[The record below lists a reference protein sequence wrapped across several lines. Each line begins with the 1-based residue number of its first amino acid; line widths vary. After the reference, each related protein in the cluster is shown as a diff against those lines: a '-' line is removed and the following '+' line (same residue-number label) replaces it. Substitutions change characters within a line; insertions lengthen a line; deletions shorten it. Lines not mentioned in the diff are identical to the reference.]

1 MRIALDRLNFA
12 HLMRQSQGECTP
24 AAFWSV
30 FGPRP
35 APAPTD
41 AERAAGIA
49 TADTSEETRK

>member
-1 MRIALDRLNFA
+1 MRIALDRLNLKRWVEA
-12 HLMRQSQGECTP
+12 SEGAATP

-49 TADTSEETRK
+49 TADTSQQEMK